1 MLAHL
6 LLILMHLKQSFE
18 KAERLV
24 ARRSIYAIRISFRL
38 MGRDTAYWYRRSHR
52 VLVREG
58 RVSFWDIVS
67 RRQSG
72 WSRGVLSTQ

>member
-24 ARRSIYAIRISFRL
+24 ARRSIYAIRS
-38 MGRDTAYWYRRSHR
+38 S
-52 VLVREG
+52 
-58 RVSFWDIVS
+58 
-67 RRQSG
+67 
-72 WSRGVLSTQ
+72 LSANG

>member
-24 ARRSIYAIRISFRL
+24 ARRSIYAIRSLFRL
-38 MGRDTAYWYRRSHR
+38 MGRDTAYWYRRATACLCAKAGCR
-52 VLVREG
+52 LGTLG
-58 RVSFWDIVS
+58 RRSP
-67 RRQSG
+67 RNG
-72 WSRGVLSTQ
+72 Y

>member
-24 ARRSIYAIRISFRL
+24 ARRSIYAIRSLFRL
-38 MGRDTAYWYRRSHR
+38 MGRDTAYWYRRGQG

-58 RVSFWDIVS
+58 RVSFRDV
-67 RRQSG
+67 R
-72 WSRGVLSTQ
+72 